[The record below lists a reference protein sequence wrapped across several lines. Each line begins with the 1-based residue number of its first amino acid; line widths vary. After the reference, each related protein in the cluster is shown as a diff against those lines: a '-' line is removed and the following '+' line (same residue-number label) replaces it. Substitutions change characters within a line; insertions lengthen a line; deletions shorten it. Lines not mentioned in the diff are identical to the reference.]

1 MKHPLLFTLNPYT
14 TMKKIQ
20 YSVAMLQ
27 NQMRPEESPKAY
39 ANLQLTGVVDINEM
53 AEHIAHH
60 NSVFSKGTIVGILTE
75 LSVCMRELILQGYK
89 VELCE
94 IGTFAPTIKSEG
106 AESKEKFNASYIKD
120 MGVIFNEGK
129 CFENLRQDAEFE
141 KTSSRKVQ
149 AAALKAETEGKTCA
163 DWTPEEN
170 SEASGEQGNSSN
182 GDNGSTGN
190 GSTDNGGSNQGG
202 NPSTGG
208 SGQDNGGG
216 DDNGGDN
223 DPGNGDF

>member
-1 MKHPLLFTLNPYT
+1 
-14 TMKKIQ
+14 MKKIQ

-27 NQMRPEESPKAY
+27 NNMRPEEPPKAY

-120 MGVIFNEGK
+120 MGVIFSEGK

-149 AAALKAETEGKTCA
+149 AAALKAETEGKTSA
-163 DWTPEEN
+163 DWTPD
-170 SEASGEQGNSSN
+170 SE
-182 GDNGSTGN
+182 TGN
-190 GSTDNGGSNQGG
+190 GSNSENGSSQGDANGGSGTSQGG
-202 NPSTGG
+202 NEGGNTGG
-208 SGQDNGGG
+208 GNGGNG
-216 DDNGGDN
+216 EGGDSEE
-223 DPGNGDF
+223 